1 MKALDVVLAVST
13 ASLIVACSPM
23 KFEAVKSAPSGDA
36 FSIDP
41 VVPVAPFPSEPATPI
56 STPVPTPVPAP
67 SPAATPVAT
76 PVPVPTPVPTQK
88 AMESF
93 YQDDSANKV
102 DILVIADNSQSM
114 DAEQSKMS
122 QRFSSFTSAIRDI
135 DYQIGVTTTDLSG
148 GRFSSNGNLVDY
160 EGTRLKILTPS
171 TPNAAELFRQTVAR
185 KETVGCAYREVDPE
199 CPSTNEEPL
208 RAIMTAMDK
217 RFSSNVGFFR
227 DKVDFVVVVL
237 SDEDEQSTGPA
248 AATKPQE
255 VIRHFQATFGQSK
268 RLAVHGIII
277 KPGDSACRSQQRGQ
291 LLFGAGGEYGTHVN
305 ELAGLTGGTVQSICD
320 ADYSSSLSTISQ
332 SVRKLVGSFELQ
344 AEPAA
349 GSLSVRLTPDRAIN
363 YRIEGKRVIFDTP
376 PPAGTRIDISYDLK

>member
-41 VVPVAPFPSEPATPI
+41 VVPVGPFPSEPANPVATPAPI
-56 STPVPTPVPAP
+56 STPVPMPPPAP
-67 SPAATPVAT
+67 SPAATPV
-76 PVPVPTPVPTQK
+76 PTPVPAQNK
-88 AMESF
+88 MESF

-114 DAEQSKMS
+114 DTEQSKMS

-148 GRFSSNGNLVDY
+148 GRYSTNGNLIDY
-160 EGTRLKILTPS
+160 EGTRLKVLTPS
-171 TPNAAELFRQTVAR
+171 TPNAVDLFRQTVAR

-208 RAIMTAMDK
+208 RTMIMAMDK

-255 VIRHFQATFGQSK
+255 VIQHFQATFGQSK

-305 ELAGLTGGTVQSICD
+305 ELAGLTGGMVQSICD
-320 ADYSSSLSTISQ
+320 ADYSTSLATISQ
-332 SVRKLVGSFELQ
+332 SVRKLVGTFELQ

-349 GSLSVRLTPDRAIN
+349 GSLSVKLTPARPIN
-363 YRIEGKRVIFDTP
+363 YRVEGKRVIFDTP